1 MLNWALITITRLLFQ
16 PKWTGGMDHIRHSV
30 QWRPNTHWTDA
41 EGRLPRI
48 LQQSELWLFI
58 EEVLWKLLI
67 EEQKINVVQIIIQ
80 QSYIVDSCWS
90 ILIFFVC
97 VVRGLIWLQNFLV
110 FFFLFTYVCESL
122 QVYGMF
128 AWTNPLHADVF
139 PDIRKM
145 EAEVVRMC
153 CTLFNGDKESCGTVR
168 YLLRF
173 LNVYRSNGDRG
184 ETRNRVEQ

>member
-1 MLNWALITITRLLFQ
+1 MLNWALITITRLLFSQ
-16 PKWTGGMDHIRHSV
+16 SGLGGWDHIRHSV

-97 VVRGLIWLQNFLV
+97 VVRGLIWLQNFL
-110 FFFLFTYVCESL
+110 FFFSCSHECLWISSGVWYVCLDQSSSCRCLSGHQENGGRSCPHVL
-122 QVYGMF
+122 HPVQRRQRIVWNSKIFTQIPKCIQVKRG
-128 AWTNPLHADVF
+128 W
-139 PDIRKM
+139 
-145 EAEVVRMC
+145 
-153 CTLFNGDKESCGTVR
+153 
-168 YLLRF
+168 
-173 LNVYRSNGDRG
+173 G
-184 ETRNRVEQ
+184 ETKNRVEQ